1 MVMIMAQTNIP
12 VGSALARK
20 IYAGALFKS
29 AIPESYWGQRM
40 MTTARVPNAPL
51 QLLTDLEKEKG
62 DSISYDIF
70 MQLKQRPTFEDDN
83 LEGNLEALEAYS
95 DSITISQVRGGVNA
109 GGADTRKKTVNDL
122 RMISKDLNTD
132 WWRRF
137 FDEAC
142 FMYLAGARGV
152 NSDFVTPLSS
162 TAPIRNS
169 SLVARDSTHV
179 LYAGAATSK
188 ATIASTDIM
197 KLTALDKLISYAE
210 TEGGGTDNVVRIQP
224 MQIGNDDKYV
234 IVMHNWQANS
244 LRSESGTNGWMD
256 IQKAALTAVGYGG
269 NIFKGALG
277 EYRGCV
283 LHKHKN
289 VVRFSDYGSG
299 VNLPAARATLM
310 GRQALVAGFGSP
322 GDGLRFGWV
331 EKLLDMDNQ
340 LAISTNAILNIKRP
354 QFNSVDVNSVC
365 LDSYAIKPY

>member
-1 MVMIMAQTNIP
+1 MAQTTIP
-12 VGSALARK
+12 VGSSLARK
-20 IYAGALFKS
+20 LYAGALFKS

-62 DSISYDIF
+62 DTISYDIF

-83 LEGNLEALEAYS
+83 LEGNLEGLQAFS

-122 RMISKDLNTD
+122 RMIAKDLNTD

-137 FDEAC
+137 FDESC
-142 FMYLAGARGV
+142 FMYLAGARGA
-152 NSDFVTPLSS
+152 NSDFITPLSS
-162 TAPIRNS
+162 TSPIRNS
-169 SLVARDSTHV
+169 SLVARDSSHV
-179 LYAGAATSK
+179 LYAGSASSK
-188 ATIASTDIM
+188 ATLASNDTM
-197 KLTALDKLISYAE
+197 KLAALDKLISYAE

-244 LRSESGTNGWMD
+244 LRQESGTNGWMD
-256 IQKAALTAVGYGG
+256 IQKAAITAVGYEGQ
-269 NIFKGALG
+269 IFKGALG
-277 EYRGCV
+277 EYRGAV
-283 LHKHKN
+283 LHKHKMN
-289 VVRFSDYGSG
+289 IRFTDYGAG
-299 VNLPAARATLM
+299 GNVAAARATLM

-322 GDGLRFGWV
+322 GDGLRFAWV

-354 QFNSVDVNSVC
+354 QFNSADVNSVC
-365 LDSYAIKPY
+365 LDTAAAKPY